1 MPGMGRGW
9 RKFLSNWLRRSDLS
23 AGRRDPDDGL
33 IAALKRC
40 ATPKQILC
48 RGGRDFYAGVGVA
61 PEEGKAGE
69 PILLFDQLAD
79 TGKLFGWQDAG
90 GCGEFG
96 TGDFSAHAAWGELDL
111 RVVADALALA
121 QFAVGH
127 EVEFV
132 IVFGKPEGCVHGD
145 TVFAEGCEADVTLAM
160 DFCGNGC
167 HGFIVNTAQAFAGAE
182 NL

>member
-1 MPGMGRGW
+1 MFATLCAETLDASDRAVESGLRACDLDRGVVGIAP
-9 RKFLSNWLRRSDLS
+9 KEEQSSEPVFLLD
-23 AGRRDPDDGL
+23 
-33 IAALKRC
+33 C
-40 ATPKQILC
+40 
-48 RGGRDFYAGVGVA
+48 
-61 PEEGKAGE
+61 
-69 PILLFDQLAD
+69 LAD
-79 TGKLFGWQDAG
+79 AWKFFRWQNAGGGGIRDAG
-90 GCGEFG
+90 
-96 TGDFSAHAAWGELDL
+96 DFPPYGAWRDLDF
-111 RVVADALALA
+111 RVVSDALALA